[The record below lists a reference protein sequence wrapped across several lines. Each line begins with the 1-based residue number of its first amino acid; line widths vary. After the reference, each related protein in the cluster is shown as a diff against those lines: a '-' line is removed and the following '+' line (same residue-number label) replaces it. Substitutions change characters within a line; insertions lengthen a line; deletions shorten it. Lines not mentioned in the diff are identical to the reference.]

1 MEAGATQ
8 KSLAAT
14 SLFAKVN
21 NNGKFNRVNDISKDI
36 KIKVL
41 VLNARSIVKME
52 KRIELESYVKLHGY
66 TIIAITESWTTPDIS
81 DNELGLDGFVLF
93 RKDRSEIRVGKGGG
107 VLLYVSNELRCVA
120 VEKLNAFKC
129 ESMWIELD
137 DDSRANVIVGVC
149 YKSPIVSE
157 HELKEMFSAIR
168 HAAKSRCLIV
178 GDFNYPNIDWDS
190 WECSKDDD
198 EFVDLIQD
206 NFLFQHV
213 RVATRGN
220 NILDL
225 VFSNEVSMVEDLK
238 VLEHFSTSD
247 HNMLEFQC
255 VLKTGSCD
263 ALVYNY
269 NFNKGDYNAIISAL
283 NEINW
288 DTVFDSK
295 GTLACYE
302 YFNDRIYELIVR
314 YVPQKKRKT
323 KQKCLWLNTR
333 VKKAIRKR
341 NKKWKLYN
349 ATKRDID
356 YRKYKECRNLVVK
369 ELRKARNVFERKLVE
384 DVKNNPKS
392 FYRYV
397 RTKTKS
403 KDRVGPLKDPAGNL
417 IEDDNIMCDTLNNFF
432 ASVFTQENTDTVPEV
447 GSVFNGDSSQL
458 LCTVDITSEVVFDKI
473 IKLKDGKAPG
483 DDGIIPEFLKKLA
496 SVISKP
502 LAIIFR
508 KSVAEGVVPQEWKR
522 ANITPLFKKGSRSD
536 PGNYRPVSLTSHIGK
551 ILEAIIKEKLLGHL
565 MIHSLINTSQH
576 GFLPRKSCLT
586 NLLEFLEYVTHAVD
600 SGKPVDVIYLDFQ
613 KAFDKV
619 PHARLLNKLLAHGIS
634 GKILQWIGEWLNGRQ
649 QRVVL
654 NGNVSSWLYVISG
667 VPQGSILGPLLF
679 LIFINDIDKG
689 IVSKLLKF
697 ADDTKLV
704 GTVSSEVEIE
714 QLRTDLERL
723 YSWSIDW
730 QMLFNTDK
738 CKVMHFGYK
747 NNTASYSLGNVNIQ
761 SGKEEKDLGI
771 IINQT
776 LKSSQQCVAAAN
788 TANRTLGMINRTF
801 VNKHSNIMLRLYQ
814 TLVRPKL
821 EYCVQAWRPYL
832 KKDIDLLEKVQRRA
846 TRLMTSDKSLSYT
859 DRLQKFGLTT
869 LETRRLRGDLI
880 EVFKMFKGFDN
891 IALNDFFKLS
901 STTLRGHTLKIYK
914 PQVNLDVR
922 KFFFTVRIID
932 VWNSLPVSLIN
943 CETVATFK
951 KHLDCLLKNRGF
963 I

>member
-120 VEKLNAFKC
+120 VETLNAFKC

-314 YVPQKKRKT
+314 YVPQKKRKI

-369 ELRKARNVFERKLVE
+369 ELRKARNIFERKLAA
-384 DVKNNPKS
+384 DVKNNPK
-392 FYRYV
+392 
-397 RTKTKS
+397 
-403 KDRVGPLKDPAGNL
+403 N
-417 IEDDNIMCDTLNNFF
+417 
-432 ASVFTQENTDTVPEV
+432 
-447 GSVFNGDSSQL
+447 
-458 LCTVDITSEVVFDKI
+458 
-473 IKLKDGKAPG
+473 
-483 DDGIIPEFLKKLA
+483 
-496 SVISKP
+496 
-502 LAIIFR
+502 
-508 KSVAEGVVPQEWKR
+508 
-522 ANITPLFKKGSRSD
+522 
-536 PGNYRPVSLTSHIGK
+536 
-551 ILEAIIKEKLLGHL
+551 
-565 MIHSLINTSQH
+565 
-576 GFLPRKSCLT
+576 PRKTTRHC
-586 NLLEFLEYVTHAVD
+586 
-600 SGKPVDVIYLDFQ
+600 
-613 KAFDKV
+613 
-619 PHARLLNKLLAHGIS
+619 
-634 GKILQWIGEWLNGRQ
+634 Q
-649 QRVVL
+649 Q
-654 NGNVSSWLYVISG
+654 
-667 VPQGSILGPLLF
+667 
-679 LIFINDIDKG
+679 
-689 IVSKLLKF
+689 
-697 ADDTKLV
+697 
-704 GTVSSEVEIE
+704 
-714 QLRTDLERL
+714 
-723 YSWSIDW
+723 
-730 QMLFNTDK
+730 
-738 CKVMHFGYK
+738 
-747 NNTASYSLGNVNIQ
+747 
-761 SGKEEKDLGI
+761 
-771 IINQT
+771 
-776 LKSSQQCVAAAN
+776 AA
-788 TANRTLGMINRTF
+788 T
-801 VNKHSNIMLRLYQ
+801 
-814 TLVRPKL
+814 
-821 EYCVQAWRPYL
+821 QAW
-832 KKDIDLLEKVQRRA
+832 
-846 TRLMTSDKSLSYT
+846 
-859 DRLQKFGLTT
+859 
-869 LETRRLRGDLI
+869 
-880 EVFKMFKGFDN
+880 
-891 IALNDFFKLS
+891 
-901 STTLRGHTLKIYK
+901 
-914 PQVNLDVR
+914 
-922 KFFFTVRIID
+922 
-932 VWNSLPVSLIN
+932 
-943 CETVATFK
+943 
-951 KHLDCLLKNRGF
+951 
-963 I
+963 

>member
-120 VEKLNAFKC
+120 VETLNAFKC

-314 YVPQKKRKT
+314 YVPQKKRKI

-634 GKILQWIGEWLNGRQ
+634 GKTLQWIGEWLNGRQ

-738 CKVMHFGYK
+738 CKVMYFGYK

-832 KKDIDLLEKVQRRA
+832 KKDIDLLEKVQRMA

-859 DRLQKFGLTT
+859 DDRLQKFGLTIR
-869 LETRRLRGDLI
+869 ETRRLRGDLI

-891 IALNDFFKLS
+891 I
-901 STTLRGHTLKIYK
+901 
-914 PQVNLDVR
+914 
-922 KFFFTVRIID
+922 
-932 VWNSLPVSLIN
+932 
-943 CETVATFK
+943 
-951 KHLDCLLKNRGF
+951 KH
-963 I
+963 